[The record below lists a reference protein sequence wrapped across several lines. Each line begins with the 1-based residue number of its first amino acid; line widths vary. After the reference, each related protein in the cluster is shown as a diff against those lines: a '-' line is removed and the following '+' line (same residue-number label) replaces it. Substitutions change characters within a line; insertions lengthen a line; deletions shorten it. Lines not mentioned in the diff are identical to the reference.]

1 MRLFFLLLFAAA
13 AAAEPARATLKVHPQ
28 DRAIA
33 VRAPSATAT
42 LEVIP
47 RGSAT
52 ATLKVQPDDRGYWN
66 LDAVPLAAGAL
77 LLSAGKPLVEL
88 VPAKGPAPGD
98 PPALLEAGDAVL
110 EVPAPA
116 DAAPGSCVLTLAN
129 EGASIRQEFAGS
141 DVFISGEA
149 PAARAVFLGHVAAD
163 QAGATAVTLA
173 AGSFTRTWAARVY
186 AWRWTAERNRVTRG
200 ETARFRLEIDG
211 LEEGA
216 ECDVTLAATGG
227 LRLVEA
233 PGAFAPAGE
242 GCWTARVREGTFVFE
257 APADGDAVVTADL
270 APVCESGK

>member
-1 MRLFFLLLFAAA
+1 MRILIVLALATA
-13 AAAEPARATLKVHPQ
+13 AAAEPARATLKVYPP

-77 LLSAGKPLVEL
+77 LVSAGKPLLEL
-88 VPAKGPAPGD
+88 VPAEGSASPE
-98 PPALLEAGDAVL
+98 PPALFEAGDAVL

-116 DAAPGSCVLTLAN
+116 DAAPGSCGLTLAN
-129 EGASIRQEFAGS
+129 EGASIRQKFDGA

-149 PAARAVFLGHVAAD
+149 PSARAAFVGHVAAD
-163 QAGATAVTLA
+163 QAGANALTLM
-173 AGSFTRTWAARVY
+173 AGGFSRTWQARVY
-186 AWRWTAERNRVTRG
+186 AWRWTAERPRVSRG
-200 ETARFRLEIDG
+200 ETARFRLEIQG
-211 LEEGA
+211 LAEGT

-227 LRLVEA
+227 LQLVEA
-233 PGAFAPAGE
+233 PGVFTPAGE
-242 GCWTARVREGTFVFE
+242 GCWTARVRAGTFVFE